1 MSSFIVDFNI
11 LRLRYEGSV
20 RVEVGYML
28 WTYKHKK
35 GVPEG
40 TPFLYRTIG
49 SERPRSNHKNY
60 FSAKYALM
68 SASSRMF

>member
-1 MSSFIVDFNI
+1 MQADE
-11 LRLRYEGSV
+11 RAEERAGE
-20 RVEVGYML
+20 
-28 WTYKHKK
+28 WAYKHKK

-49 SERPRSNHKNY
+49 SERPRPNHKNY